1 MKPSF
6 SKQNKALNIVI
17 YAQSGILAGDLAALL
32 SGHNTVNRQT
42 SLPDVLTSINHKT
55 DVLLLVGGGLQT
67 PLPDPSPALLA
78 AKASHCKVI
87 MLGDWPGYNQKQ
99 LLEKDLGSVTTFTE
113 IPSPAALFEL
123 IGSIAKNLD

>member
-6 SKQNKALNIVI
+6 SKLNKALNIVI

-32 SGHNTVNRQT
+32 SGHNTVDRQT
-42 SLPDVLTSINHKT
+42 SLPDVLISLNDQT

-78 AKASHCKVI
+78 AKKVHCKVI
-87 MLGDWPGYNQKQ
+87 MLGDWPGYKQKQ
-99 LLEKDLGSVTTFTE
+99 LIEKDLGSVTTLAE
-113 IPSPAALFEL
+113 IPSPADLFQI
-123 IGSIAKNLD
+123 IGSTTNI